1 MSGASGGEVS
11 RLVQCIVVFVLL
23 HLGNLPGLAQTGK
36 TFVVGL
42 ETRSFV
48 DEGRHNYSDTGA
60 RPLQTVIWFPA
71 SPGTTAAI
79 PPDPDSPVKGMFVLQ
94 PIASNGLLAR
104 GQKYPLIVLSH
115 GSSSLAYSMSWLG
128 WYLASH
134 GYIVAGV
141 NHHGNTGA
149 EPKMVPQGFMLE
161 WDRPKDLSV
170 LIDKMLA
177 DPKFGPHIDA
187 TRIGAAGHSA
197 GGATVI
203 EVAGGKFDVQS
214 LSAFCNEH
222 PNDAGCDVPPIFK
235 QWMADFE
242 KIRNTDPV
250 IQEELLHQNDSQRD
264 IRVKAVFAM
273 APAVGHAFSEK
284 TLHAIH
290 IPVYVVTGAGDNIV
304 SAANNAEWYAQNIP
318 GAQLKIFPGNAGH
331 FVFGSDC
338 TLAGVKALFVC
349 QDPEGVSRGELHR
362 ETERLALQFFDR
374 TLSMH

>member
-1 MSGASGGEVS
+1 MG
-11 RLVQCIVVFVLL
+11 RLVRCIVVFGLSIS
-23 HLGNLPGLAQTGK
+23 GIFPSLAQTGK

-42 ETRSFV
+42 ETRPFV
-48 DEGRHNYSDTGA
+48 DENRHNYSNTGP
-60 RPLQTVIWFPA
+60 RPLETVIWFPA
-71 SPGTTAAI
+71 LPGTTAAI
-79 PPDPDSPVKGMFVLQ
+79 PPDPDGPVKGMFVLQ
-94 PIASNGLLAR
+94 PIASKASLAA

-115 GSSSLAYSMSWLG
+115 GTSSLAYSMSWLG
-128 WYLASH
+128 WFLASH

-214 LSAFCNEH
+214 LAAFCNAH
-222 PNDAGCDVPPIFK
+222 PKDAGCDLPPIFK

-242 KIRNTDPV
+242 KIRDTDPV
-250 IQEELLHQNDSQRD
+250 IQEELRHQNEPQRD
-264 IRVKAVFAM
+264 ARVKAVFAM
-273 APAVGHAFSEK
+273 APAVGHAFPER
-284 TLHAIH
+284 TLRAIH
-290 IPVYVVTGAGDNIV
+290 IPVYVVAGAGDDVV
-304 SAANNAEWYAQNIP
+304 SAANNAQWYAQNIP
-318 GAQLKIFPGNAGH
+318 GARLKIFPGNVGH

-338 TLAGVKALFVC
+338 TPAGVKALFVC
-349 QDPEGVSRGELHR
+349 QDAAGVNRAEIHR
-362 ETERLALQFFDR
+362 ETEQLALQFFDGNLR
-374 TLSMH
+374 KSAQGATF